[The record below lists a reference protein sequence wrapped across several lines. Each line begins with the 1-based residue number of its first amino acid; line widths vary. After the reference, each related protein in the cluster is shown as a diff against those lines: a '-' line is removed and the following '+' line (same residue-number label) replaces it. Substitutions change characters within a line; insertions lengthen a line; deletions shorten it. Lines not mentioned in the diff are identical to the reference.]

1 MPTTPTLTAKG
12 LSLSPNQLT
21 VEPGSLIEASN
32 VIIRRNDVIEP
43 RRGFKLW
50 GESFGSS
57 TDTLKQLFVYRERLL
72 RHYNSI
78 LQFQNGLNNNGT
90 VNFDNFDGSYLETET
105 GLRIKSIEANGNFYF
120 TTSEG
125 IKKISARTGDEL
137 SSASG
142 FITQAGGIK
151 AIDMSA
157 RIDFILGNQTGF
169 LPQDSTV
176 AYRHIWAYFDANNN
190 LIRGTPSQRA
200 EVSFSLE
207 TALIRD
213 FNNLLLALDNID
225 QTGSLITDGNYVTT
239 LGVDITDSASDVR
252 TNAIALAAKLD
263 ADVEITEGAIN
274 TASAEITGTTTLS
287 LVFNSSVATYLQI
300 GDQILLSGFTS
311 GGLTQLNGR
320 AFNITNVSTTTVT
333 GTLVGTPVLANQAIT
348 VDVGGVV
355 KRNKY
360 TLITQPITIDTP
372 PTDDELVSIQ
382 DYISEI
388 MVELQ
393 AELTGVISTALQ
405 NEFIIV
411 LDITTSANTIVTV
424 SIPAGVT
431 SDYFLQVFRSS
442 ISQATGTTVLSD
454 LIANDEMQL
463 VYEVFP
469 TAAELAAKELSFT
482 DLTPDAFRGANL
494 YTNESTGEGAA
505 QANDL
510 PPFAKDINTFKN
522 VTFYANTRTRHR
534 KLLSILGVVNMLTD
548 YNNGLNTKTFTS
560 GDVDTTSDFI
570 MITSHGFIEGQSI
583 RFTNP
588 IPSNLPGGI
597 TQGQTYYILNA
608 DTNSFQI
615 TLDKTTTIP
624 VNLTS
629 GGTGTHT
636 VLNILPSITIV
647 SGSTSQTYFFIK
659 GVKEVSR
666 AVTIADTAGSLDG
679 DYWFIN
685 SADDVTE
692 YYVYYQLIGASNSD
706 PLIAGKTAIP
716 VNYVTGSTAIT
727 IAEKTR
733 DTINALFPNDFTATT
748 ITNTL
753 TVTNTNFGYTTDAT
767 AQTSGFTVTTPTQG
781 KGENASSNEILLSD
795 NNSPAIAVDETS
807 RSLVRVLN
815 ANTSGL
821 VYAYYLSTANTV
833 PGRIFLE
840 ARVLSTTPF
849 YLIGVDETV
858 GQSFNPN
865 ITSENNAL
873 SISAANP
880 SVITTRTAHGFTSGD
895 SIIITNSNST
905 PSIDGAREIIVLSAT
920 TFSIPV
926 NVTVAGTFATISS
939 SDFSEASENE
949 ERANRIYYSKPNQP
963 EAVPLVNF
971 FDVGAQEQ
979 EISRIYPLRDSLFTF
994 KSDGLYRVSGEGA
1007 PFNLAL
1013 FDGTCKLIAPDSL
1026 GAESNLIYGWSDNGI
1041 VTVSESG
1048 VSDPISRPIDTVTLK
1063 LQTYP
1068 NFRTSTFGI
1077 GYQSD
1082 NSYLIWTVNNI
1093 NDEIATICYRFS
1105 SLTGTWTTF
1114 DKTNTCGLI
1123 NNNDGLMYLGAG
1135 DINYS
1140 EQERKNFTRYDY
1152 SDREFLENLNDN
1164 MYFGNQLVFLDVD
1177 DFEIGDVLTQ
1187 EQTLSVYGYNNLL
1200 RHLDN
1205 DPSIG
1210 SPDYLSTLVSS
1221 GGNNLRDKL
1230 MDLAQKLDADSGVNS
1245 TDYEATIESKTGS
1258 ITAISV
1264 ADPTIITSA
1273 SHELFNGRIIRIVS
1287 SNSVPSINGDYE
1299 VTVLDA
1305 NRFSIDFNVTT
1316 AGTTGTWSTVDE
1328 NFQDLK
1334 DCFNKVVSKLNLDSG
1349 LSFSNY
1355 EFITNNTIQEV
1366 IVISVNRASKR
1377 VTLNLSLDFIVGD
1390 MTLFKAIDTSIVYCP
1405 NSVGDPMSFK
1415 QFRQSTL
1422 MFENKAFTSAIMKFS
1437 SDLLPAFNNIP
1448 FNGDGNGIFGIGN
1461 NFGEGFFG
1469 GGSHAAPFRTYIPR
1483 NVQRCRFLTV
1493 AFEHKIAREA
1503 YAIYGLSLSY
1513 ETYAMPERA
1522 YK

>member
-12 LSLSPNQLT
+12 LNLSPNQLT

-32 VIIRRNDVIEP
+32 VIIRRDDVIEP
-43 RRGFKLW
+43 RRGYKLY
-50 GESFGSS
+50 GQSFGSIN
-57 TDTLKQLFVYRERLL
+57 DTLKQQFVYRERLL
-72 RHYNSI
+72 RHYNDI
-78 LQFQNGLNNNGT
+78 LEFQNGLNNDGS
-90 VNFDNFDGSYLETET
+90 VHFDEFDGSYLETET

-125 IKKISARTGDEL
+125 IKKISAKFGTDL
-137 SSASG
+137 TSAPG

-151 AIDMSA
+151 AIDMDA

-169 LPQDSTV
+169 MPQDSTV

-200 EVSFSLE
+200 EVYFSLE

-225 QTGSLITDGNYVTT
+225 QTGSLITDGNYVFT
-239 LGVDITDSASDVR
+239 LGLDITDSASDVR
-252 TNAIALAAKLD
+252 TNAISLAAKLD
-263 ADVEITEGAIN
+263 NDIEITEGAVN
-274 TASAEITGTTTLS
+274 TATAEVTSTTVLT
-287 LVFNSSVATYLQI
+287 LVFNTSVATYIQT
-300 GDQILLSGFTS
+300 GDQLALSGFTS

-320 AFNITNVSTTTVT
+320 FFDVTNVTTTTVT
-333 GTLVGTPVLANQAIT
+333 ATVVGAALSNQAPT
-348 VDVGGVV
+348 ADTGGVV

-360 TLITQPITIDTP
+360 TLITQPVTIDTP
-372 PTDDELVSIQ
+372 PTNDQLVSLQ

-388 MVELQ
+388 MIELQ
-393 AELTGVISTALQ
+393 AEPTGIISAPLQ
-405 NEFIIV
+405 SEFIIV
-411 LDITTSANTIVTV
+411 LDVTTSTNTIVTV
-424 SIPAGVT
+424 SIPEGIT
-431 SDYFLQVFRSS
+431 PDYFLQVFRSS
-442 ISQATGTTVLSD
+442 ISQATGVTVLSD

-463 VYEVFP
+463 VYETFP
-469 TAAELAAKELSFT
+469 TATELAAGELSFT

-534 KLLSILGVVNMLTD
+534 KLLSILGVVNMLVD
-548 YNNGLNTKTFTS
+548 YNLGLNTKTFVS
-560 GDVDTTSDFI
+560 GDVDTSSDFI
-570 MITSHGFIEGQSI
+570 MITAHGFIEGQSI

-588 IPSNLPGGI
+588 TPSNLPGGI
-597 TQGQTYYILNA
+597 IQGQTYYILNA

-615 TLDKTTTIP
+615 TLDKDTTIP
-624 VNLTS
+624 VDLTS

-647 SGSTSQTYFFIK
+647 SDGISQTYYFIK
-659 GVKEVSR
+659 GVQEVTQV
-666 AVTIADTAGSLDG
+666 VTVADVAGSLDG
-679 DYWFIN
+679 TYWYIN
-685 SADDVTE
+685 SANDVTQ

-706 PLIAGKTAIP
+706 PLIPGKTAIP
-716 VNYVTGSTAIT
+716 VHYFTGSTAT
-727 IAEKTR
+727 AIAEKTR
-733 DTINALFPNDFTATT
+733 DTLNSLFPNDFTATST
-748 ITNTL
+748 TNVL
-753 TVTNTNFGYTTDAT
+753 VITNTNFGYTTDAT
-767 AQTSGFTVTTPTQG
+767 DQTSGFTIAEAVVG
-781 KGENASSNEILLSD
+781 KGENASLNEILLSD
-795 NNSPAIAVDETS
+795 NASPAIAVDETS
-807 RSLVRVLN
+807 RSLIRVLN
-815 ANTSGL
+815 ANSNGI
-821 VYAYYLSTANTV
+821 VYGYYLSTANTV

-840 ARVLSTTPF
+840 ARVLSTIPF
-849 YLIGVDETV
+849 YIVGADETV
-858 GQSFNPN
+858 GQSFSPN
-865 ITSENNAL
+865 VTPENNAL

-880 SVITTRTAHGFTSGD
+880 TVITTKSAHGFTSGNTV
-895 SIIITNSNST
+895 IITNSNST
-905 PSIDGAREIIVLSAT
+905 PSIDGSHQIIVLSAT

-926 NVTVAGTFATISS
+926 NVTVAGNFATISS
-939 SDFSEASENE
+939 SDFAEASENE
-949 ERANRIYYSKPNQP
+949 EKANRIYFSKPNQP

-979 EISRIYPLRDSLFTF
+979 EIMRIFPLRDSLFTF
-994 KSDGLYRVSGEGA
+994 KSDGLYRVSGEAA

-1026 GAESNLIYGWSDNGI
+1026 GAESNLIYGWEARGV

-1048 VSDPISRPIDTVTLK
+1048 VSEPISRPIDTAILR
-1063 LQTYP
+1063 LATYP

-1082 NSYLIWTVNNI
+1082 NSYLAWTVTNI

-1123 NNNDGLMYLGAG
+1123 NDNDGLMYLGAG
-1135 DINYS
+1135 DTNFT

-1152 SDREFLENLNDN
+1152 ADREISFELNDN
-1164 MYFGNQLVFLDVD
+1164 YYFDDQLVFTNVE
-1177 DFEIGDVLTQ
+1177 DFEEGDVLIQ

-1205 DPSIG
+1205 DPSITT
-1210 SPDYLSTLVSS
+1210 SDYLSTLEAF
-1221 GGNNLRDKL
+1221 GGNNLRNKL
-1230 MDLAQKLDADSGVNS
+1230 IDLTQKLDTDPGVADS
-1245 TDYEATIESKTGS
+1245 DYEFTIENKTGS

-1264 ADPTIITSA
+1264 ADPTIITST
-1273 SHELFNGRIIRIVS
+1273 SHELFTGRIINIAG
-1287 SNSVPSINGDYE
+1287 SNSVPSVNGNYE

-1305 NRFSIDFNVTT
+1305 NRFTIDFNVTT
-1316 AGTTGTWSTVDE
+1316 AGTAGTWSTVNED
-1328 NFQDLK
+1328 FQDLK
-1334 DCFNKVVSKLNLDSG
+1334 ASFNKVVVKLNLDTS

-1355 EFITNNTIQEV
+1355 ELIVNDTVQEAV
-1366 IVISVNRASKR
+1366 VLSVNRLAKK
-1377 VTLNLSLDFIVGD
+1377 VKLNLTLDYIVGD
-1390 MTLFKAIDTSIVYCP
+1390 MLLFKAIDSDIMYCP
-1405 NSVGDPMSFK
+1405 NSVGDPMGFK

-1422 MFENKAFTSAIMKFS
+1422 MFENKAFTNAVMRFS
-1437 SDLLPAFNNIP
+1437 SDLLPAFNNVP
-1448 FNGDGNGIFGIGN
+1448 FNGDGNGIFGHN

-1493 AFEHKIAREA
+1493 AFQHKIAREF